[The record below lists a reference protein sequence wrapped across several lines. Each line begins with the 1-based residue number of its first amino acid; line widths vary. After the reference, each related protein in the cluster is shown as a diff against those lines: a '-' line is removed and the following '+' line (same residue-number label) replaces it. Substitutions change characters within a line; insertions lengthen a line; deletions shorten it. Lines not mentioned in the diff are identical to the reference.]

1 MIAIMDFILSF
12 PEEDTIFIGL
22 FMMDSKESGKGKG
35 SAIIAEAF
43 VKQGLGR
50 YYYKKENASLK
61 EDFCMDI

>member
-1 MIAIMDFILSF
+1 M
-12 PEEDTIFIGL
+12 
-22 FMMDSKESGKGKG
+22 SGNGKG

-61 EDFCMDI
+61 EVFCMDI